1 MKTRSLLSR
10 RVSVDRGRFGPLPR
24 LRSVVHLRHSR
35 KGYPLRYAA
44 LVLGAVLMLPGC
56 SRSVTTVRTVTPD
69 EYAALSWIGH
79 TAEEVA
85 LAWGEN
91 RGGEPDGAGG
101 WVLTYRRVQTTS
113 AGPQSA
119 SGVPLWASGY
129 PILSGPNA
137 ILPNAVVAIDDLA
150 KFWIGSDGKV
160 YRYWFADE
168 VFRKHLDAP
177 GAGPVKTHVR

>member
-1 MKTRSLLSR
+1 MCGLLAG
-10 RVSVDRGRFGPLPR
+10 RGRFGPQP
-24 LRSVVHLRHSR
+24 
-35 KGYPLRYAA
+35 GLRYAA
-44 LVLGAVLMLPGC
+44 VILGAVLMLPGC
-56 SRSVTTVRTVTPD
+56 SRSVTTVRMVTP
-69 EYAALSWIGH
+69 EEFAALSWIGH

-91 RGGEPDGAGG
+91 SGGEPDGAGG
-101 WVLTYRRVQTTS
+101 WVLTYRRVQATS
-113 AGPQSA
+113 AGLQSA
-119 SGVPLWASGY
+119 SGVPLWAGGR

-137 ILPNAVVAIDDLA
+137 ILPNEVVAIDDLA

-177 GAGPVKTHVR
+177 GAGPVKTYPR

>member
-1 MKTRSLLSR
+1 MKTRRLLSR
-10 RVSVDRGRFGPLPR
+10 RVSVARGRFGPLSR
-24 LRSVVHLRHSR
+24 LRSVVHLRHSK
-35 KGYPLRYAA
+35 KGYPLRYAS
-44 LVLGAVLMLPGC
+44 LVLGAVLILPGC
-56 SRSVTTVRTVTPD
+56 SRSVTTVRMATPE

-101 WVLTYRRVQTTS
+101 WVLTYRRVQATS
-113 AGPQSA
+113 AGLQSA
-119 SGVPLWASGY
+119 SGVPLWAGGR
-129 PILSGPNA
+129 PVLNGPNA
-137 ILPNAVVAIDDLA
+137 ILPNEVVVIDDLA

-177 GAGPVKTHVR
+177 GARPVRTYPR

>member
-1 MKTRSLLSR
+1 M
-10 RVSVDRGRFGPLPR
+10 
-24 LRSVVHLRHSR
+24 
-35 KGYPLRYAA
+35 RYAA
-44 LVLGAVLMLPGC
+44 LVVGVVVMLTDC
-56 SRSVTTVRTVTPD
+56 SRTFTTVRTITPE
-69 EYAALSWIGH
+69 EYAAQSWIGH
-79 TAEEVA
+79 KAEDVA

-101 WVLTYRRVQTTS
+101 WVLTYRKVQSTS
-113 AGPQSA
+113 AELQSA

-137 ILPNAVVAIDDLA
+137 ILPNDVVAIDDLA

-177 GAGPVKTHVR
+177 GARPVKTYGR